1 MHKIAGCLVVGEG
14 VPELL
19 SDPRCR
25 RVGGDGGVDDASTVM
40 PQDHQHEEEPERDCG
55 HDEQVGGHD
64 LAGVIRE
71 ERPPG
76 LRRWA
81 RMPTAD
87 RGAHLKRHSGSS
99 SAPAA
104 LPGPVEPKAAP
115 VPRDDG
121 LRFDDHQSRPPTP
134 PGSGESRPQH
144 AVRRLSC
151 SCGRRER
158 LITESLCR
166 SARISR
172 CIDARERTRNPSE

>member
-1 MHKIAGCLVVGEG
+1 MCMPVSVERRRGKSGIAIMHKIAGRLVVGEG

-25 RVGGDGGVDDASTVM
+25 RVGGDRGVDDASTVM

-81 RMPTAD
+81 RMPTQ
-87 RGAHLKRHSGSS
+87 
-99 SAPAA
+99 
-104 LPGPVEPKAAP
+104 VF
-115 VPRDDG
+115 RDGRLTDG
-121 LRFDDHQSRPPTP
+121 NAELLQFAVDSRRTP
-134 PGSGESRPQH
+134 
-144 AVRRLSC
+144 
-151 SCGRRER
+151 ER
-158 LITESLCR
+158 IR
-166 SARISR
+166 S
-172 CIDARERTRNPSE
+172 